1 MSKRRTRSDSTAAS
15 VKAFAGASEPIEPP
29 KPLED
34 NELVYWHDITR
45 ARAREDWTAIDL
57 MHAWN
62 LSKILAY
69 IEDSHTEIATRGLT
83 ITNARGTD
91 VDNPA
96 ISRLEK
102 LSRLALSYSTKLHVH
117 AEATVGKSEDS
128 AKRATK
134 QREAGQILDAKSSLI
149 ARPLN

>member
-1 MSKRRTRSDSTAAS
+1 MARKKRSDSAAA
-15 VKAFAGASEPIEPP
+15 KIAAFAGAGKDIEPP

-34 NELVYWHDITR
+34 NELIYWHDIIR

-62 LSKILAY
+62 LSKLMAY
-69 IEDSHTEIATRGLT
+69 IEGTHREIAENGMTL
-83 ITNARGTD
+83 INARGTP
-91 VDNPA
+91 VNNPA
-96 ISRLEK
+96 FSRLET

-117 AEATVGKSEDS
+117 AEATVGKSEDA

-134 QREAGQILDAKSSLI
+134 QRQAENAIDSVSDLI
-149 ARPLN
+149 ARPGIQ

>member
-1 MSKRRTRSDSTAAS
+1 MTRRKRSDSTAAT
-15 VKAFAGASEPIEPP
+15 VAAFAGASMAIEPP
-29 KPLED
+29 KPLT
-34 NELVYWHDITR
+34 NQELFYWHDITR

-57 MHAWN
+57 AHAWN
-62 LSKILAY
+62 LSKLLAY
-69 IEDSHTEIATRGLT
+69 IEQSHTDIAAQGLT
-83 ITNARGTD
+83 LINERGTP

-102 LSRLALSYSTKLHVH
+102 LSRLALSYSTKLHIH

-134 QREAGQILDAKSSLI
+134 QRKAGQTLDDMGSLI
-149 ARPLN
+149 ARPQ

>member
-1 MSKRRTRSDSTAAS
+1 MARKKRSDSAAA
-15 VKAFAGASEPIEPP
+15 KIAAFAGAANNIEPP
-29 KPLED
+29 KPLAD
-34 NELVYWHDITR
+34 NEVIYWHDIVR

-62 LSKILAY
+62 LAKLMAY
-69 IEDSHTEIATRGLT
+69 IEATHKEIAEQGMTLVNGK
-83 ITNARGTD
+83 GTP
-91 VDNPA
+91 VNNPA
-96 ISRLEK
+96 LARLET

-134 QREAGQILDAKSSLI
+134 QRQAGQTVDSASDLI
-149 ARPLN
+149 ARPTLQ

>member
-1 MSKRRTRSDSTAAS
+1 MARKKRSDSAAA
-15 VKAFAGASEPIEPP
+15 KIAAFAGAVNDIEPP
-29 KPLED
+29 KPLAQ
-34 NELVYWHDITR
+34 NEIIYWHDIVR

-62 LSKILAY
+62 LAKLMAY
-69 IEDSHTEIATRGLT
+69 IEATHKEIAEQGMTLV
-83 ITNARGTD
+83 NAKGTP
-91 VDNPA
+91 VNNPA
-96 ISRLEK
+96 FVRLEN

-134 QREAGQILDAKSSLI
+134 QRQAAQIVDGAPDLI
-149 ARPLN
+149 ARPTLQ